1 MSVIQKHAAGLS
13 MLLFVLLWGSAAIFT
28 RWGLNHS
35 SVAILLIGRYAVALI
50 VLSFI
55 ALKTRQWLP
64 DKGTRWQVLRAGFL
78 GYLHYKVGF

>member
-1 MSVIQKHAAGLS
+1 MSILSKHSAGLA
-13 MLLFVLLWGSAAIFT
+13 MLVFVLLWGSAAIFT

-50 VLSFI
+50 VLSII

-64 DKGTRWQVLRAGFL
+64 DKGTRWQVLQAGFL
-78 GYLHYKVGF
+78 LVGGYSIA

>member
-35 SVAILLIGRYAVALI
+35 SVAILLIGRYAVALL
-50 VLSFI
+50 VLSLI
-55 ALKTRQWLP
+55 ALKTHQ
-64 DKGTRWQVLRAGFL
+64 
-78 GYLHYKVGF
+78 